1 MKKKTTTPATEST
14 ATAATEDT
22 ATAAT
27 EDTSHVTRRGRPKGS
42 KNKVQKKL
50 TNVSL
55 SYLLSKYGES
65 AVVPVATSWLEEQAR
80 ALIVAQIEEA
90 AASAISPS
98 SAHDSEDHEESDEAT
113 PEASKVA
120 VQKTAI

>member
-1 MKKKTTTPATEST
+1 MKKKTTAPATEST
-14 ATAATEDT
+14 ATAATED
-22 ATAAT
+22 A
-27 EDTSHVTRRGRPKGS
+27 SHVARRGRPKGS

-55 SYLLSKYGES
+55 SYLLTKYGES

-90 AASAISPS
+90 AASAVSPS
-98 SAHDSEDHEESDEAT
+98 SSRDSEDHEESDEAT
-113 PEASKVA
+113 PKASKVEI
-120 VQKTAI
+120 QKISI